1 MSKPPKGES
10 FGPAARRGALPADD
24 EARPAGE
31 RSVRAAAR
39 GTPVGP
45 QAPADQ
51 EEPES
56 VMKFWM
62 GVLLGPRWK
71 NRLQLAILT
80 LAPTVYFTAKVY
92 LRTDSVGLALGAG
105 VICPFTIYFVFD
117 AWLDDSRWFMRSSW
131 SRWCAHHSEKRPLL
145 GAVLGALVFIGFFAL
160 IWFAESAVTR
170 N

>member
-1 MSKPPKGES
+1 MSEPSKGEW
-10 FGPAARRGALPADD
+10 FQPAARRGALPVDD
-24 EARPAGE
+24 EAKPAGE
-31 RSVRAAAR
+31 MSVHTAAR
-39 GTPVGP
+39 GRPVGP
-45 QAPADQ
+45 QAPAGQ

-56 VMKFWM
+56 GME
-62 GVLLGPRWK
+62 VLLGPRWK

-80 LAPTVYFTAKVY
+80 LAPTVYFAAEVY

-160 IWFAESAVTR
+160 LWFAESAVTR

>member
-1 MSKPPKGES
+1 MSEPPKGES
-10 FGPAARRGALPADD
+10 KPAS
-24 EARPAGE
+24 E
-31 RSVRAAAR
+31 RSVHTAAR

-45 QAPADQ
+45 QAPAEQ
-51 EEPES
+51 EKPES
-56 VMKFWM
+56 GVEVWIE
-62 GVLLGPRWK
+62 VLLGPRWK

-80 LAPTVYFTAKVY
+80 LAPTVYFAAKVY

-117 AWLDDSRWFMRSSW
+117 AWLDDSRWFTRSSW

-160 IWFAESAVTR
+160 LWFAESAVTR